1 MPQSG
6 AAEPPIEVAAGL
18 LRSRDR
24 ILVCQRSARGAH
36 PLRWEL
42 PGGKLEPGESAEAC
56 LRRELAE
63 ELGIEAEV
71 GAELQ
76 LIDRFFLARRKK
88 RRGQFDRPASCD
100 TCNRIRLLPD
110 GKLKPCL
117 HGNREVKIDF
127 DRIEESLRETIM
139 RKPRRGNVCTNRA
152 MVQIG
157 G

>member
-1 MPQSG
+1 LPQSG

-71 GAELQ
+71 GAELHVVEHAYRDGPRVR
-76 LIDRFFLARRKK
+76 IHFLAIRTYLGVPQNRVFE
-88 RRGQFDRPASCD
+88 RIAWQPVARLTELDFLEADRPFVDWLAAQAS
-100 TCNRIRLLPD
+100 
-110 GKLKPCL
+110 
-117 HGNREVKIDF
+117 
-127 DRIEESLRETIM
+127 
-139 RKPRRGNVCTNRA
+139 
-152 MVQIG
+152 
-157 G
+157 